1 MHKIFENTDYRMLK
15 LFIEE
20 PDAGFSIRE
29 IARRLKQNHA
39 TVLNHITPFVKLEL
53 VTINKTTLYP
63 TYRANT
69 ENKHYL
75 FYKKNEIVF
84 QISQSG
90 LIQYVWEK
98 ALPSCIILYGSC
110 AKGDYRKGSDID
122 LFVEAHEA
130 KLDLAKFEKSLG
142 REIHVIFEP
151 EIGNLASPL
160 QNNVLNG
167 IILYGFVKLD
177 RL

>member
-20 PDAGFSIRE
+20 PDTSFSVRE

-39 TVLNHITPFVKLEL
+39 TILNHITPFVKMRL
-53 VTINKTTLYP
+53 ISIDKTTLYP
-63 TYRANT
+63 TYHANT
-69 ENKHYL
+69 ESEHYK

-84 QISQSG
+84 YIKESG
-90 LIQYVWEK
+90 IIQYLQET
-98 ALPSCIILYGSC
+98 ALPACIILYGSC
-110 AKGDYRKGSDID
+110 AKGDYRKDSDID
-122 LFVEAHEA
+122 LFVEANEA
-130 KLDLAKFEKSLG
+130 KLDLAKFEKTLG
-142 REIHVIFEP
+142 REIHVIFEQR
-151 EIGNLASPL
+151 ITNLASPL

-177 RL
+177 RP

>member
-1 MHKIFENTDYRMLK
+1 MHKIFENTSYRMLK

-29 IARRLKQNHA
+29 IARRLKQSHA
-39 TVLNHITPFVKLEL
+39 TVLNHIAPFVKTEL
-53 VTINKTTLYP
+53 VSINKTTLYP

-69 ENKHYL
+69 ANKHYL
-75 FYKKNEIVF
+75 FYKKNEIAF
-84 QISQSG
+84 EISQSG
-90 LIQYVWEK
+90 LIEYIWEK

-122 LFVEAHEA
+122 IFVEANET
-130 KLDLAKFEKSLG
+130 KLDLAKFEKSFG
-142 REIHVIFEP
+142 RPIHVLFEP
-151 EIGNLASPL
+151 KIRNLASPL

-167 IILYGFVKLD
+167 IILHGFVKLD
-177 RL
+177 KL